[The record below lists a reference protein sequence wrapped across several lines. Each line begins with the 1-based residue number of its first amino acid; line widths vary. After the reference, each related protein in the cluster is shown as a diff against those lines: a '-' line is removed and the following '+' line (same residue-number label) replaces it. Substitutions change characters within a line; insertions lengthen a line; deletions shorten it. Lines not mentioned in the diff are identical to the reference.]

1 MFSVIR
7 PCDDHHRVEGWRRCL
22 GRRAGFTFALVTTH
36 SQQLLERVLDELH
49 GDPRID
55 AGKIAVLA
63 GYDGTV
69 SLSGS
74 VRSYAEKCWSEELVR
89 RVPGVSAVANDLVV
103 RLTIG
108 DYRTDAMLHRI
119 VTDVLDALCA
129 MPDVRPAVS
138 VQDGWLTLSGVV
150 DWPFQKQASEESI
163 RQIAGIRGI
172 TNEIRI
178 EPRWPARAR
187 PGVLAGP

>member
-1 MFSVIR
+1 MFPVIR
-7 PCDDHHRVEGWRRCL
+7 PCDDHHTAEGRRRCL
-22 GRRAGFTFALVTTH
+22 KGWTRVTFSSVSRY
-36 SQQLLERVLDELH
+36 SQQLLESVLAELE

-69 SLSGS
+69 SLTGS

-89 RVPGVSAVANDLVV
+89 RVPGVSAVANELVV

-129 MPDVRPAVS
+129 MPDVRPTVS
-138 VQDGWLTLSGVV
+138 VQDGWVTLIGAV
-150 DWPFQKQASEESI
+150 DWPFQKQAAEESI

-172 TNEIRI
+172 TNDIRV
-178 EPRWPARAR
+178 EPRWPMRAR
-187 PGVLAGP
+187 PHVLAGT

>member
-1 MFSVIR
+1 MFLVIR
-7 PCDDHHRVEGWRRCL
+7 PCDDHHTAEGRRRCL
-22 GRRAGFTFALVTTH
+22 EGRTGFTFSSVSRY
-36 SQQLLERVLDELH
+36 SQQLLESVLAELES
-49 GDPRID
+49 DPRID

-69 SLSGS
+69 SLTGS

-89 RVPGVSAVANDLVV
+89 RVPGVSAVANELVV

-129 MPDVRPAVS
+129 MPDVRPTVS
-138 VQDGWLTLSGVV
+138 VQDGWVTLIGAV
-150 DWPFQKQASEESI
+150 DWPFQKQAAEESI

-172 TNEIRI
+172 TNDIRV
-178 EPRWPARAR
+178 EPRWPMRAR
-187 PGVLAGP
+187 PHVLAGT